1 MMYFW
6 WIIFV
11 MALFSVTYKPKNLF
25 WWIFGGLFFYL
36 KICIFVFIFLILLPN
51 LKSIKVNPLAELI

>member
-25 WWIFGGLFFYL
+25 WWIFGGLFL
-36 KICIFVFIFLILLPN
+36 
-51 LKSIKVNPLAELI
+51 